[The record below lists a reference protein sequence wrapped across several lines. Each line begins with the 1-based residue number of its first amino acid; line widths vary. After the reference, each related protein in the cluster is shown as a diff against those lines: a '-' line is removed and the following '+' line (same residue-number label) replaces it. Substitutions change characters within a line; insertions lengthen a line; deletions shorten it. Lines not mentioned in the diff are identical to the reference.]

1 MLVLFVEIYSVYL
14 EIQTDYPA
22 RFYPGKTFEVNTFLP
37 AQLLYFIWFAPNFPL
52 VLPA

>member
-1 MLVLFVEIYSVYL
+1 MLVLFVEIYLVYP
-14 EIQTDYPA
+14 EIHTNYPA